1 MVFTPLIVADGETT
15 TDATTNEI
23 SVRTTTAQPTTGFK
37 MAPSVVFQPANTK
50 ITKDAGGAIELYIE
64 NPEVNDATLHVCVK
78 IYVPPNLCLYGLFG
92 GATGGTGVV
101 TATFNIEP
109 GRHKT
114 VKALIRS
121 ARTGVYILDCNATYY
136 PVGHKELA
144 SDISSSYEMTVECIP
159 TPTPPATPMPEPKP
173 VPVFEAMFAIAG
185 VLGIF
190 YLLMR
195 QK

>member
-64 NPEVNDATLHVCVK
+64 NPEVNDATLHVCVN
-78 IYVPPNLCLYGLFG
+78 IYVPPNLYVYGLSG
-92 GATGGTGVV
+92 GVGGTGVV
-101 TATFNIEP
+101 TATFDIAP
-109 GRHKT
+109 GRHKR
-114 VKALIRS
+114 VKALIRPT
-121 ARTGVYILDCNATYY
+121 RTGVYILDCTATYY
-136 PVGHKELA
+136 PVGHEELA
-144 SDISSSYEMTVECIP
+144 SNISSSYEMTVES
-159 TPTPPATPMPEPKP
+159 TPTPKPPVTPTPEPKP
-173 VPVFEAMFAIAG
+173 VSGFEAMFVITG
-185 VLGIF
+185 VLGVF